1 VLAGGGAGWVCG
13 VDSGAAVEVA
23 VNAGAVLA
31 GTREAGFWAVW
42 HDEAVKARTASV
54 AIRTW
59 SFATRIF
66 ICQMRIAPLGSKSA
80 EFCQKS

>member
-1 VLAGGGAGWVCG
+1 VLTGGGAGWVCG
-13 VDSGAAVEVA
+13 ADSGAAAVVA

-31 GTREAGFWAVW
+31 GTGETGFWAVW
-42 HDEAVKARTASV
+42 HEEADKARTASV

-66 ICQMRIAPLGSKSA
+66 LYEMRIAPWD
-80 EFCQKS
+80 

>member
-1 VLAGGGAGWVCG
+1 
-13 VDSGAAVEVA
+13 VEA

-42 HDEAVKARTASV
+42 QEEADKARTMSV
-54 AIRTW
+54 AIRSW

-66 ICQMRIAPLGSKSA
+66 LYEMRIAPWGSKSA
-80 EFCQKS
+80 EFYQKS

>member
-1 VLAGGGAGWVCG
+1 VVGDEDAEGVCCGAGFG
-13 VDSGAAVEVA
+13 FGAVTA

-31 GTREAGFWAVW
+31 GNREAGFWAVW
-42 HDEAVKARTASV
+42 QEEAERARTASI

-66 ICQMRIAPLGSKSA
+66 LCEIRIAPWG
-80 EFCQKS
+80 

>member
-1 VLAGGGAGWVCG
+1 V
-13 VDSGAAVEVA
+13 VA

-31 GTREAGFWAVW
+31 GTGETGFWAVW
-42 HDEAVKARTASV
+42 HEEADKARTASV

-66 ICQMRIAPLGSKSA
+66 LYEMRIAPWD
-80 EFCQKS
+80 